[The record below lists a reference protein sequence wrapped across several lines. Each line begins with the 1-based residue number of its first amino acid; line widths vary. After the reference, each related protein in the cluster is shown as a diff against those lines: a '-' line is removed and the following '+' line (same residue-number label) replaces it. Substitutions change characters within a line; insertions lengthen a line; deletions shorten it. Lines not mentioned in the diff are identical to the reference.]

1 MNKTIW
7 WRNRSLT
14 FALIASLAALLSI
27 YGLLTSVVGAR
38 GQETDRLMRK
48 RPEVASEKDNRRLN
62 AIGAKE
68 NGRVFAALVVDD
80 YEILKT
86 FLKKGARINVIHCGT
101 AGREDTEEAKTILKD
116 VLIAEVP
123 KFERNPSIKSAGI
136 LIDVSSTESEQL
148 AAYANSGRLKIVISQ

>member
-14 FALIASLAALLSI
+14 FALIAGLAALLSI
-27 YGLLTSVVGAR
+27 YGLLTTVVGAR
-38 GQETDRLMRK
+38 GQERDKITRKHLVARGKDDR
-48 RPEVASEKDNRRLN
+48 PLN
-62 AIGAKE
+62 AVERKK

-86 FLKKGARINVIHCGT
+86 FLRKGARINVIQCGT
-101 AGREDTEEAKTILKD
+101 AGGEDIGDAKTILKD

-123 KFERNPSIKSAGI
+123 TPARNQSIKSAGI
-136 LIDVSSTESEQL
+136 LIDITSEESEQL
-148 AAYANSGRLKIVISQ
+148 AAYANSGKLKIVISQ